1 MNANFEKYIEG
12 LSPELQEK
20 ARACK
25 TPEEINE
32 FIDDNDLELDE
43 SALEMV
49 SGGGALEELYN
60 WLYANGHITEMRK
73 RIRKKAVQYGLD
85 ALNDA
90 PPQIKRHAMYMNAI
104 YDII

>member
-1 MNANFEKYIEG
+1 MNEKYLKD

-20 ARACK
+20 AMECK

-60 WLYANGHITEMRK
+60 WLYANGHITEMKK
-73 RIRKKAVQYGLD
+73 RIRKQAVLYGLE

-90 PPQIKRHAMYMNAI
+90 PPQIKCYRSLLNAI